1 MFKRLLKT
9 IGKQWHGF
17 VFLKIILMS
26 GVLENTWILLS
37 ASTFSFFVTCCFS

>member
-1 MFKRLLKT
+1 MFIRLLKT

-26 GVLENTWILLS
+26 GVLENVDS
-37 ASTFSFFVTCCFS
+37 SVCFYVQFFCYVLF